1 MFDPETGVAACSWAV
16 GSAAGHSDVWA
27 WEVADLTGNAGAVT
41 TLMAV
46 DGAKHGNV
54 VFVSA
59 RCENGAGIVAEFV
72 SPPAVFILTPLTVG
86 GGASIEFAT
95 PPSHRAGHLLPPIS
109 GFQDVTSEIHFRWHS
124 FFATQAMLQK
134 FECRLEGPNVQTPSW
149 SDVGFQSEFS
159 YSDLALAD
167 GQEYTVHVRASDNAG
182 GVTAAVSSSLW
193 IDTSPPA
200 SNFARGLFEP
210 CATMDVVG
218 LTVGWPNLFLET
230 VCPPGAAVACLRY
243 RFNIGEIPGEGNVV
257 RWRETSATTVT
268 VVADELPFWLVPT
281 SDGFLDVAVTVE
293 AVNLAGLVTTES
305 FSVLGKSKCA

>member
-1 MFDPETGVAACSWAV
+1 MKLSTNINHNYQE
-16 GSAAGHSDVWA
+16 
-27 WEVADLTGNAGAVT
+27 
-41 TLMAV
+41 
-46 DGAKHGNV
+46 
-54 VFVSA
+54 
-59 RCENGAGIVAEFV
+59 
-72 SPPAVFILTPLTVG
+72 LTP
-86 GGASIEFAT
+86 F
-95 PPSHRAGHLLPPIS
+95 
-109 GFQDVTSEIHFRWHS
+109 
-124 FFATQAMLQK
+124 
-134 FECRLEGPNVQTPSW
+134 
-149 SDVGFQSEFS
+149 FS